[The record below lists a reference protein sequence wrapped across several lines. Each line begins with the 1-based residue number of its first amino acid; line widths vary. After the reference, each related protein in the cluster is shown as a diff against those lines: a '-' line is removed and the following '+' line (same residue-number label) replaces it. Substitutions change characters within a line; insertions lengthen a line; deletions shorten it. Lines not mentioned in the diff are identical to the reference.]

1 MREWDEKR
9 EGMMGGGEKQD
20 LCYELIHSIIQSH
33 ENCNEEIYGGWDGGG
48 GGWMIEVNK
57 RIR

>member
-1 MREWDEKR
+1 
-9 EGMMGGGEKQD
+9 MMGGGEKQD